1 MTELESPIQ
10 RRRNEIEKN
19 EQERK
24 NIVDP
29 ELVDTLKLKYLERIA
44 RALEGIER
52 QLSGEPGRL

>member
-1 MTELESPIQ
+1 MTELETPIQ
-10 RRRNEIEKN
+10 KRRNEIEKN

-24 NIVDP
+24 AIVDH

-52 QLSGEPGRL
+52 QLSGEPRRL

>member
-44 RALEGIER
+44 RALEGIEKH
-52 QLSGEPGRL
+52 LSGESGRL